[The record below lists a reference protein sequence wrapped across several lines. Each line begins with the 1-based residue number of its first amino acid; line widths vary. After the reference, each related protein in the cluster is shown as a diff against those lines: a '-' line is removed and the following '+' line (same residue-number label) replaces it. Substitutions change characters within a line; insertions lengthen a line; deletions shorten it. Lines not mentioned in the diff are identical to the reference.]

1 MRIRVFIAVT
11 ALALHGCTHT
21 GDADADLKL
30 STRKERRNKRKKRRD
45 ETEESEEDEV
55 SGGKDQSALAAE
67 ASAPPVAVPVKTGS
81 DERAGTPALSEHDDE
96 KSFGFG
102 NIYDYE
108 ESFGSED
115 ISSPTIKSEA
125 SKVISAQDSLKCG
138 VRSKVRS
145 YFSPSPNLEVG
156 LCDNDYGF
164 ESSDHCTLMMELRMD
179 TSDSFGVLPA
189 TAVFKHVFVSSSA
202 AEQAGCI
209 KPDSREFAAYT
220 HDTNPLVEK
229 MVWNNKEWLQISC
242 TGVDNRILAV
252 LRTDTVDI
260 HALKKQKNGKELG
273 TDYCAAMM
281 ARRQLIIDKT
291 RKMVPAGIH
300 TRRGYLVADTRSE
313 SDTKLRDMVAN
324 VVGCTYRFFDIDTE
338 VLTEYFD
345 YPKKGKGVRKARF
358 LIGCLHEEDFT
369 KQLKIEPKRQY
380 ITKKARSKETTR
392 VTCMEEN
399 SSQKPYGEYVFASDI
414 VDETS
419 TLCARLHAA
428 GQFFLEKRSKF
439 ESSEASKVR
448 RVILAELRRAPRERS
463 FISRNAGKIWKS
475 FGRNLDRVN
484 AYINSYN
491 EGTKMQ

>member
-1 MRIRVFIAVT
+1 VFIAVT
-11 ALALHGCTHT
+11 ALALHGCTDT
-21 GDADADLKL
+21 GDADANLKPT
-30 STRKERRNKRKKRRD
+30 TRKERKNKRKVRRD

-67 ASAPPVAVPVKTGS
+67 ASAPPVAVPVKTGT
-81 DERAGTPALSEHDDE
+81 ERALTPGLSESDDE
-96 KSFGFG
+96 ESFVFG
-102 NIYDYE
+102 DIYDNE
-108 ESFGSED
+108 ESFGFED
-115 ISSPTIKSEA
+115 ISSPTFMSGRREA

-138 VRSKVRS
+138 VRSKMRS
-145 YFSPSPNLEVG
+145 FFSPSPNLEVG

-164 ESSDHCTLMMELRMD
+164 ESSDHCTLMMELSMGTFR
-179 TSDSFGVLPA
+179 SIGVLPA

-209 KPDSREFAAYT
+209 KPNSREFAAYM
-220 HDTNPLVEK
+220 HDTNPLVEE
-229 MVWNNKEWLQISC
+229 MVWNNKQWLQISC

-260 HALKKQKNGKELG
+260 DDLRIQKNGKELG

-291 RKMVPAGIH
+291 WNMVPAGIH

-345 YPKKGKGVRKARF
+345 YPKKGTGVRKARF

-414 VDETS
+414 VEHPS

-428 GQFFLEKRSKF
+428 RLFFLEKRDQF

-463 FISRNAGKIWKS
+463 FISRNAGKIWNS

-484 AYINSYN
+484 AYINNYN
-491 EGTKMQ
+491 KGTKMQ